1 MLLDLHVHTTLYS
14 WCSSID
20 PEEGVL
26 KAQGLGLD
34 GIVLVE
40 HDIIWNEKELEDLR
54 AKLNL
59 NGFVVLRA
67 QEINCNTEQGFK
79 HGHLL
84 TYGYFDRYNYLLPT
98 RGIIDQ
104 VRRAG
109 GVAVAAHPFRPRHGF
124 GNDVYDLP
132 LDGIEVLHPKH
143 TNSDRELAEYARK
156 SLNIAGIG
164 GSDAHSN
171 EEIGACLT
179 YFPDWIS
186 NEEELV
192 MAIKNRRCRPIT
204 LAEID
209 SYRQCEDW
217 EKKEK

>member
-1 MLLDLHVHTTLYS
+1 MLLDLHVHTNRYS

-20 PEEGVL
+20 PVQGVK
-26 KAQGLGLD
+26 KAQEIGLD

-40 HDIIWNEKELEDLR
+40 HDIIWKEEELEDL
-54 AKLNL
+54 KNQLDL
-59 NGFVVLRA
+59 DGFVVLRA

-104 VRRAG
+104 VQKAG
-109 GVAVAAHPFRPRHGF
+109 GVAIAAHPFRPRHGF

-143 TNSDRELAEYARK
+143 TASDRELAEYARK
-156 SLNIAGIG
+156 ALNIAAIG
-164 GSDAHSN
+164 GSDAHSH
-171 EEIGACLT
+171 EEIGECLT
-179 YFPDWIS
+179 FFQDWIS

-192 MAIKNRRCRPIT
+192 TAIKNRRCRPIT
-204 LAEID
+204 LAEMN
-209 SYRQCEDW
+209 SYQRL
-217 EKKEK
+217 K